1 MDQFAEALS
10 QLSDLSDDDLSAL
23 EASIIQAFDDADE
36 AGDME
41 SMSSYADDC
50 EQVRN
55 EMDSRTSGNANPSE
69 DNAAP
74 VDVPMAAS
82 AEVAEVVSEP
92 VSEPV
97 IETEPVAPVV
107 EAVEPVADTE
117 LEVVSEP
124 VVEAEA
130 ETVAEPVIE
139 AEPVVEVA
147 ETVEPEPVADI
158 AETPASEAVADEVVE
173 LETAAVQTEEE
184 EVADPI
190 TAEDVPE
197 GHLPVA
203 ASGPVVT
210 IRAGGDVPGVSA
222 GSELT
227 GMDGIVDALTRKID
241 SMRHVNSG
249 DGEHIVVASMRVE
262 EDIPEDRKLY
272 AGDMNGNARKI
283 RELLNNRDALTA
295 HAITAAAWCAP
306 RMSIYDVPTVG
317 TNRRPVQ
324 AGLPT
329 FNADRGGVRFIAPP
343 AIPTAG
349 GTASGVSLW
358 HTDGTSFSA
367 FTDPANLVAASPST
381 DKPQLTVACGTE
393 VIADVDAIPVILCF
407 DNLTNRAFP
416 EWVRANTEMTM
427 IYQARFA
434 EQVLLNKMFNLVA
447 TGCSTA
453 SPTTTLGVARDFMTV
468 IRAAATEKRWT
479 LRLDP
484 EQPLQLLAPSWL
496 VDAMAADLHIQHP
509 GDGTLAL
516 ARAEIEGYFA
526 NLNVQPIWYMDDV
539 PGTAGFTGH
548 CAFPTTAN
556 WLLYTTGSFLRLDNG
571 ELNLGIVR
579 TKDDLVK
586 NKYCEF
592 SETFETVTYTGPIN
606 SAWVTKGQ
614 TTVVLKGSWPNGITL
629 S

>member
-10 QLSDLSDDDLSAL
+10 HLSDLSDDDLTAL
-23 EASIIQAFDDADE
+23 EATIIQAFDDADE

-55 EMDSRTSGNANPSE
+55 EMENRASGNEAEPSV
-69 DNAAP
+69 DAAP
-74 VDVPMAAS
+74 GVPAMAAS
-82 AEVAEVVSEP
+82 GEAEVLEP
-92 VSEPV
+92 V
-97 IETEPVAPVV
+97 TEPTV
-107 EAVEPVADTE
+107 EAEP
-117 LEVVSEP
+117 EVKAEEPAPEPEVITEP
-124 VVEAEA
+124 VVEAEP
-130 ETVAEPVIE
+130 ELVAE
-139 AEPVVEVA
+139 
-147 ETVEPEPVADI
+147 I
-158 AETPASEAVADEVVE
+158 AETPAPEAPAPEVEE
-173 LETAAVQTEEE
+173 LETAAIKTEEE
-184 EVADPI
+184 EVASPI

-197 GHLPVA
+197 GHLPVT
-203 ASGPVVT
+203 ASSPVVT

-222 GSELT
+222 GSELD
-227 GMDGIVDALTRKID
+227 GMDGIVAALTRKID
-241 SMRHVNSG
+241 SMRHIASG
-249 DGEHIVVASMRVE
+249 DGEQIVVASMRVE
-262 EDIPEDRKLY
+262 ETIPEDRTLH
-272 AGDMNGNARKI
+272 AGDLDGNARKI
-283 RELLNNRDALTA
+283 RELLNNREALTA

-306 RMSIYDVPTVG
+306 RMAIYDVPTVG

-343 AIPTAG
+343 ALPTAG
-349 GTASGVSLW
+349 GTVSGVSLW
-358 HTDGTSFSA
+358 HTDGTSFSS
-367 FTDPANLVAASPST
+367 FTDPAGLVAASPST
-381 DKPQLTVACGTE
+381 DKSQLTVLCGTE
-393 VIADVDAIPVILCF
+393 IVADVDAIPVILCF

-434 EQVLLNKMFNLVA
+434 EQVLLNKMFTLAA
-447 TGCSTA
+447 TGCA
-453 SPTTTLGVARDFMTV
+453 SIPYSNSLGVARDFLTV

-509 GDGTLAL
+509 GDGTLSM
-516 ARAEIEGYFA
+516 ARAEIEAYFA

-539 PGTAGFTGH
+539 PGTAAFTSH

-556 WLLYTTGSFLRLDNG
+556 WLLYTTGSYLRLDTG
-571 ELNLGIVR
+571 ELNLGVVR

-586 NKYCEF
+586 NKFCEF

-606 SAWVTKGQ
+606 SAWVTKGA
-614 TTVVLKGSWPNGITL
+614 TTVALRGSFPNGTTL